1 MHGQTACRTRRL
13 YTRVVNKRG
22 IGVGKTAPGSGIMS
36 ADELNSRSQADQW
49 NSGGGLY
56 ELPLKDLLA
65 DVAKIRQ
72 GGIVGRDE

>member
-1 MHGQTACRTRRL
+1 MPT
-13 YTRVVNKRG
+13 
-22 IGVGKTAPGSGIMS
+22 
-36 ADELNSRSQADQW
+36 DELNSRSQADQW

-56 ELPLKDLLA
+56 EFPLKDLLA